1 MLLTFISLLLD
12 SGVTP
17 PGTGPYPYFSAI
29 QNGLTS
35 ALTVC
40 LLINGFVGF
49 QLYEDGTHIS
59 VWMLRCISLAMFAV
73 TFLVSLATYFSWAG
87 LGPTSTIGLFIVLY
101 LISAIELAI
110 YGVMQVIL
118 VVNTLQD
125 RWPLG
130 ELAFAAFFFIAGQ
143 VLLYAFSEQICNGIQ
158 HYLDGLFFATIT
170 NLLAVMMIYKVC
182 LLSFHDIARIFI
194 TNAINSTGIP
204 LPKKISS
211 SLSASSKTTGK
222 SRSSSPKT
230 SGEIP
235 FTKTRIIRIVRT
247 CDQGIRITEVSTTR
261 LLGAREACMKRGGSN
276 GGRLS

>member
-12 SGVTP
+12 SGVIP
-17 PGTGPYPYFSAI
+17 PGTGPYPYFSGI

-49 QLYEDGTHIS
+49 QLYEDGTPIS

-87 LGPTSTIGLFIVLY
+87 LGPASTIGLFIVLY

-110 YGVMQVIL
+110 YGIMQVIL

-143 VLLYAFSEQICNGIQ
+143 VLLYAFSEKICNGIQ

-182 LLSFHDIARIFI
+182 PPPFYFILYHDIACC
-194 TNAINSTGIP
+194 SP
-204 LPKKISS
+204 L
-211 SLSASSKTTGK
+211 T
-222 SRSSSPKT
+222 RS
-230 SGEIP
+230 
-235 FTKTRIIRIVRT
+235 IVLGLHHQRRPRVLRRRQAKQLGSQRT
-247 CDQGIRITEVSTTR
+247 PP
-261 LLGAREACMKRGGSN
+261 
-276 GGRLS
+276 